1 MSDKLKFEVISVLI
15 VSNNKIIDFN
25 ITGYQ
30 FPNHRPSSDDFDY
43 DANWLICEITYL
55 EDSLR
60 EVYEDAC
67 LLTCELDEIIEG
79 LSKVV
84 DGEEGGYI
92 SEFLEPYL
100 RISITNINDNI
111 IITIHFVYE
120 VSDKAWKKRKVSC
133 AINKEDAAKILCELQ
148 DFKKMYPER

>member
-1 MSDKLKFEVISVLI
+1 MLI
-15 VSNNKIIDFN
+15 TENNKSLSFN

-30 FPNHRPSSDDFDY
+30 YPDIKSKKKDYNY

-79 LSKVV
+79 LSKVI